1 MSICSKKTNLSKL
14 ANKAYAK
21 KSSLNS
27 HVALESVSNLNNL
40 YLLNHKAVYPENF
53 NKNINLY
60 LFIEDFFKNKI
71 IKEKI
76 ETYEALIYAIDA
88 AHSLSF
94 DDRRFYYDS
103 INRSFLPIYYDG
115 KSKILENVQITQDK
129 DLTNTSSLEAKRELK
144 KH

>member
-1 MSICSKKTNLSKL
+1 M
-14 ANKAYAK
+14 
-21 KSSLNS
+21 
-27 HVALESVSNLNNL
+27 ESVSNLNKL

-60 LFIEDFFKNKI
+60 LFTDYFFRNKNIIEKL
-71 IKEKI
+71 

-115 KSKILENVQITQDK
+115 KSKIL
-129 DLTNTSSLEAKRELK
+129 LK
-144 KH
+144 IKI